1 MLCPSID
8 CVLATPL
15 LQTEQDLEL
24 VSRTLSAVCHC
35 CIAQSHR
42 SYLLLCSKNYT
53 LSIYILDLLF
63 VGSDV
68 NDGVQAAP
76 YTVLSRASTTPHS

>member
-15 LQTEQDLEL
+15 LQTEL

-35 CIAQSHR
+35 CTAQSHR
-42 SYLLLCSKNYT
+42 SYFGLLLCSKNYT
-53 LSIYILDLLF
+53 LSIYTLDLLF

-68 NDGVQAAP
+68 NDGAQAAT
-76 YTVLSRASTTPHS
+76 YTVLS